1 MIRSAAIVGSISA
14 LRKTCHTGIGKSS
27 TIPFA
32 ERMVRLPPVRG
43 TWRPSTWLS
52 SDGMSLATRSATCRR
67 TACSASM
74 LTLLRTASSAQSAL
88 RPCIDARLRTLV
100 TASLSTF
107 APRSPV
113 RSSPVDWMGWAEP
126 MLVPGAIASTSA
138 AWATKSPA
146 EAARAPLGYT
156 YTMTGTLELR
166 RLVTISS
173 IEVEIPPGVFMT
185 TRSASAWSDSARL
198 TAFCMYDDITLLM
211 SPLRSACSMWGV
223 AARAVAGARAMAAAK
238 TVHPK
243 RSASRARMPRV
254 WQGGAC
260 AADVKRGTSPAGGRR
275 RPRVESVGMSAQPF
289 PPEGDEA
296 AVREAEQ
303 LITAA
308 NDYERTQVLLGR
320 MLRRTPTEAEIAEK
334 LEWSVDRTRYVAK
347 VVGDARRRHDEE
359 LLAFIDP
366 DAVDF
371 DDTVDGE

>member
-1 MIRSAAIVGSISA
+1 MIRRAAIVGSISA

-43 TWRPSTWLS
+43 TWRPSIWLS

-74 LTLLRTASSAQSAL
+74 LTLLRTASSAQAAF

-211 SPLRSACSMWGV
+211 WPLRSACSMWGV
-223 AARAVAGARAMAAAK
+223 AASAVAGARAMAAAN

-243 RSASRARMPRV
+243 RNASRARMPRV
-254 WQGGAC
+254 WQGA
-260 AADVKRGTSPAGGRR
+260 ALDADVKRGTSPAGGRR

-296 AVREAEQ
+296 AMLE
-303 LITAA
+303 
-308 NDYERTQVLLGR
+308 
-320 MLRRTPTEAEIAEK
+320 LRRRARVTPPLAEGEEARLVEQSAG
-334 LEWSVDRTRYVAK
+334 VDQ